1 MKIKYYLTI
10 ILSVICVHLCS
21 SVVKAQVADGI
32 SPATITRSSSNIVD
46 FISGNPLLRA
56 SATNWTIIPY
66 VTHARGLTDSKGK
79 SAEWG
84 GGLAALY
91 PILGDVKVGPRIQ
104 YLAGNFYTLSAT
116 VQYSP
121 SYKLFGSPV
130 IVTPA
135 AYTGV
140 MFPFAG
146 AGADNGNLSAVYG
159 AGVSFKYPF
168 TEKLE
173 AGIGYGWEDW
183 TGLKVKSVEHY
194 ALVLNWK
201 F

>member
-1 MKIKYYLTI
+1 MKIKTYL
-10 ILSVICVHLCS
+10 ILFALCLCV
-21 SVVKAQVADGI
+21 SVVKAQVAEGI
-32 SPATITRSSSNIVD
+32 APATISRSTSNIVD

-56 SATNWTIIPY
+56 QATNWTIIPY
-66 VTHARGLTDSKGK
+66 VTHARGLTDSNGK
-79 SAEWG
+79 AAEWG
-84 GGLAALY
+84 GGIAALY

-121 SYKLFGSPV
+121 SYQLFGSPI

-140 MFPFAG
+140 MFPFGG
-146 AGADNGNLSAVYG
+146 AGSANGNLSAVYG
-159 AGVSFKYPF
+159 AGVSFKYRF

-173 AGIGYGWEDW
+173 FGVGYGWEDW

-194 ALVLNWK
+194 ALIATLSFW
-201 F
+201 